1 MTNTI
6 NNVPRELL
14 ENIVLCYNEG
24 EFELGTLAAECHA
37 LLSAPS
43 PAGVYGLEVVGYLF
57 QHEETG
63 NVMSVDAQ
71 QVDWGFEANNPRL
84 HRVCALADYDKAQA
98 IIDGLR
104 GEFAAQEETANQWR
118 ELALQFDR
126 HRMTAM
132 AHIRAAA
139 SGDKSAIEAL
149 GVFAALPPIPGHEI
163 TAAFDKQAQRIGELE
178 GLLQKSYQQVNSE
191 CMDWAK
197 EYERRKEVQAERDT
211 LKSML
216 REFAVGISKREMPTE
231 QELNSW
237 FDRID
242 AALAAGKDAA
252 P

>member
-6 NNVPRELL
+6 PNVPRELL

-43 PAGVYGLEVVGYLF
+43 PAGVDGCKGKNCGATDGVSHSDECIAEHEQACGRADLNGLPVASYLIGGEPSLTPCRVRGVVNEPLC
-57 QHEETG
+57 
-63 NVMSVDAQ
+63 
-71 QVDWGFEANNPRL
+71 RL
-84 HRVCALADYDKAQA
+84 SAAHA

-104 GEFAAQEETANQWR
+104 GEVASQEETANQWR

-139 SGDKSAIEAL
+139 SGDKSAIESL

-163 TAAFDKQAQRIGELE
+163 TAAHERKAQRIGELE
-178 GLLQKSYQQVNSE
+178 GLLLRVQVSLSLDDTE
-191 CMDWAK
+191 WG
-197 EYERRKEVQAERDT
+197 YSGAEKYKLLADIRT
-211 LKSML
+211 
-216 REFAVGISKREMPTE
+216 
-231 QELNSW
+231 
-237 FDRID
+237 
-242 AALAAGKDAA
+242 ALPAGKEGE
-252 P
+252 

>member
-1 MTNTI
+1 MTNNTI
-6 NNVPRELL
+6 PNVPRELL

-43 PAGVYGLEVVGYLF
+43 PAGVDGLDVVGWYTEDHLDDKSATTYSR
-57 QHEETG
+57 EVADRWLAKG
-63 NVMSVDAQ
+63 WPVN
-71 QVDWGFEANNPRL
+71 GIAN
-84 HRVCALADYDKAQA
+84 AAAAQA

-104 GEFAAQEETANQWR
+104 VDVAEQEETANQWR

-163 TAAFDKQAQRIGELE
+163 TAERDQQAQRIGELE
-178 GLLQKSYQQVNSE
+178 GMLQEVRNGLSCENLHHKKS
-191 CMDWAK
+191 
-197 EYERRKEVQAERDT
+197 
-211 LKSML
+211 
-216 REFAVGISKREMPTE
+216 E
-231 QELNSW
+231 QHA
-237 FDRID
+237 FDEPCKVLGHID
-242 AALAAGKDAA
+242 AALSAGKEGE
-252 P
+252 

>member
-14 ENIVLCYNEG
+14 EEVM
-24 EFELGTLAAECHA
+24 LAAQRMPVRGPSIRAKLHA

-43 PAGVYGLEVVGYLF
+43 PAGVDGLETICVTQG
-57 QHEETG
+57 G
-63 NVMSVDAQ
+63 CSVSWTATK
-71 QVDWGFEANNPRL
+71 VLSPAGTALCRL
-84 HRVCALADYDKAQA
+84 SDAQA

-104 GEFAAQEETANQWR
+104 GEVAEQEETTNQWR

-163 TAAFDKQAQRIGELE
+163 TAEFDKQAQRIGELASH
-178 GLLQKSYQQVNSE
+178 L
-191 CMDWAK
+191 
-197 EYERRKEVQAERDT
+197 
-211 LKSML
+211 
-216 REFAVGISKREMPTE
+216 EFAVTMLTVAGLAENAQVSAM
-231 QELNSW
+231 S
-237 FDRID
+237 
-242 AALAAGKDAA
+242 AALAELPK
-252 P
+252 